1 MGVTGMR
8 KPLIAGNWKMNKTE
22 SEAISLVRKLIQGV
36 KSMTDVE
43 VLICPPFT
51 SISQLNKLLVSSPIL
66 LGAQNISEHKSGAFT
81 GEISAEMAAEFCTHV
96 ILGHSERRALYGETD
111 ELINIKLKAALNAGM
126 IPVLCVG
133 EQLEERESGQAA
145 SVIAGQLQAGLKGV
159 HLPDPNLMVIAYEP
173 VWAIGSGHSASADDT
188 ADLIGGVIRPT
199 LCGLWGELISQK
211 IRVLYGGSVNP
222 GNARGFF
229 TQSGIDGALVGGA
242 SLSADNFLGIIEQAI

>member
-1 MGVTGMR
+1 MR

-36 KSMTDVE
+36 KSLTAVE

-66 LGAQNISEHKSGAFT
+66 LGVQNISEQESGAFT

-96 ILGHSERRALYGETD
+96 ILGHSERRSIYGETD
-111 ELINIKLKAALNAGM
+111 ELINLKLKAALNAGM

-133 EQLEERESGQAA
+133 EQLEERESGEAA
-145 SVIAGQLQAGLKGV
+145 SVIAGQLQAGLEGV
-159 HLPDPNLMVIAYEP
+159 HLTDPDLLVIAYEP
-173 VWAIGSGHSASADDT
+173 VWAIGSGRSASAEDT

-199 LCGLWGELISQK
+199 LSGMWGDIFSQK
-211 IRVLYGGSVNP
+211 IRILYGGSVNP

-229 TQSGIDGALVGGA
+229 TQSEIDGALVGGA
-242 SLSADNFLGIIEQAI
+242 SLSVDKFLEIIEQAD

>member
-1 MGVTGMR
+1 MR

-36 KSMTDVE
+36 KSLTAVE

-66 LGAQNISEHKSGAFT
+66 LGAQNISEQESGAFT

-96 ILGHSERRALYGETD
+96 ILGHSERRAIYAETD
-111 ELINIKLKAALNAGM
+111 ELINLKLKAALKAGM

-133 EQLEERESGQAA
+133 EQLEEKESGEAA
-145 SVIAGQLQAGLKGV
+145 SVIAGQLQAGLEGV
-159 HLPDPNLMVIAYEP
+159 HLTDPDLLVIAYEP
-173 VWAIGSGHSASADDT
+173 VWAIGSGRSASAEDT
-188 ADLIGGVIRPT
+188 ADLIGEVIRPT
-199 LCGLWGELISQK
+199 LSGIWGEVISQK
-211 IRVLYGGSVNP
+211 IRILYGGSVNP

-229 TQSGIDGALVGGA
+229 TQSEIDGALVGGA
-242 SLSADNFLGIIEQAI
+242 SLSADKFLGIIEQAI

>member
-1 MGVTGMR
+1 MR

-36 KSMTDVE
+36 KSLTDVD

-66 LGAQNISEHKSGAFT
+66 LGAQNISEQESGAFT

-96 ILGHSERRALYGETD
+96 ILGHSERRAIYGETD
-111 ELINIKLKAALNAGM
+111 DLINLKVKAALNAGM

-133 EQLEERESGQAA
+133 EQLEERESGQAEK
-145 SVIAGQLQAGLKGV
+145 VIAGQLQGALAGI
-159 HLPDPNLMVIAYEP
+159 HLPDPALMVIAYEP
-173 VWAIGSGHSASADDT
+173 VWAIGSGRSASAEDT

-199 LCGLWGELISQK
+199 LSGLWGEIISQK
-211 IRVLYGGSVNP
+211 IRILYGGSVNP

-229 TQSGIDGALVGGA
+229 TQPEIDGALVGGA
-242 SLSADNFLGIIEQAI
+242 SLSVEKFLGIIEQAT

>member
-1 MGVTGMR
+1 MR

-36 KSMTDVE
+36 KSLTAVD

-66 LGAQNISEHKSGAFT
+66 LGAQNISEQESGAFT

-96 ILGHSERRALYGETD
+96 ILGHSERRAIYGETD
-111 ELINIKLKAALNAGM
+111 ELINLKLEAALNAGM

-133 EQLEERESGQAA
+133 EQLEERESGEAE
-145 SVIAGQLQAGLKGV
+145 SVITGQLQAGLKGV
-159 HLPDPNLMVIAYEP
+159 HLTDPDLLVIAYEP
-173 VWAIGSGHSASADDT
+173 VWAIGSGRSASAEDT
-188 ADLIGGVIRPT
+188 ADLIGEVIRPT
-199 LCGLWGELISQK
+199 LSGLWGEVISQK
-211 IRVLYGGSVNP
+211 IRILYGGSVNP

-229 TQSGIDGALVGGA
+229 TQSEIDGALVGGA
-242 SLSADNFLGIIEQAI
+242 SLSVDKFLGIIEQAV